1 MERDE
6 LLQRIRNQHQLD
18 AMTERAPHVEDSEL
32 DVQELRLDNAFLRE
46 MIKDLQRQ
54 LEESNAINKRNG
66 EQLDRLYKMLDNS
79 QEEKAKF
86 LAIIE
91 NLQTQLA
98 VGKKMHFGSKS
109 LKGMGKKQ
117 EVRGKDDDKDDFI
130 I

>member
-1 MERDE
+1 
-6 LLQRIRNQHQLD
+6 
-18 AMTERAPHVEDSEL
+18 
-32 DVQELRLDNAFLRE
+32 
-46 MIKDLQRQ
+46 
-54 LEESNAINKRNG
+54 
-66 EQLDRLYKMLDNS
+66 MLDNS